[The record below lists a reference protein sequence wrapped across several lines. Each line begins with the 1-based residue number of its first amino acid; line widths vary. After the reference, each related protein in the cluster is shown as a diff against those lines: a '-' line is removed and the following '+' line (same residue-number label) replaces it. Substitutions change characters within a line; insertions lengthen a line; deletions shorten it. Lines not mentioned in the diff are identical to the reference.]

1 MSSIDPIQFTKG
13 GEISENA
20 LRQLN
25 ELIEA
30 GPGEDASDEEI
41 DAYMAKAMKIE
52 GAADMIQQ
60 FSEQMKDGG
69 VLAEVLKTEAA
80 NEPFAQLNSAA
91 RLIYLVEKEGR
102 SIRMSLPTDASFY
115 ELHAAITEAF
125 EIGLKE
131 KEGHRFELREDG
143 EVEVVF
149 SEKDYGNSYC
159 EKSNKVLDIYEAGV
173 SVVHYLN
180 DGEYRV
186 KIEAMAAAGE
196 EGTSLGMTPHLHSH

>member
-13 GEISENA
+13 GEISEDA

-25 ELIEA
+25 ELMEA

-41 DAYMAKAMKIE
+41 DAFMAKAMKID
-52 GAADMIQQ
+52 GAAEMIQQ
-60 FSEQMKDGG
+60 FSDQMADGG

-80 NEPFAQLNSAA
+80 NEPFAQLSSAA
-91 RLIYLVEKEGR
+91 RLIYSLEKGTR

-131 KEGHRFELREDG
+131 EHRFELREDG
-143 EVEVVF
+143 DVEVVF
-149 SEKDYGNSYC
+149 SQEDSGNSYC
-159 EKSNKVLDIYEAGV
+159 EKTNKVLDIYEAGI
-173 SVVHYLN
+173 SVFHYLN
-180 DGEYRV
+180 DGEYLV
-186 KIEAMAAAGE
+186 KVEAMAAAGE
-196 EGTSLGMTPHLHSH
+196 EGTSLEVLPHLHES

>member
-13 GEISENA
+13 GEISEDA
-20 LRQLN
+20 LRKLN

-30 GPGEDASDEEI
+30 GPGEDASGEEI
-41 DAYMAKAMKIE
+41 DAFMAKAMKIE
-52 GAADMIQQ
+52 GAAEMIQQ
-60 FSEQMKDGG
+60 FSEQIKDGG
-69 VLAEVLKTEAA
+69 VLSEVLKTEAA

-91 RLIYLVEKEGR
+91 RLIYHVGKEER

-131 KEGHRFELREDG
+131 GHRFELREDG

-149 SEKDYGNSYC
+149 SEKDSGESYC
-159 EKSNKVLDIYEAGV
+159 ERTNKMLDIYEAGV
-173 SVVHYLN
+173 SAFHYLN
-180 DGEYRV
+180 DGEYLV

-196 EGTSLGMTPHLHSH
+196 EGTSLGMTPHVHSH